1 MYNPILEC
9 KSPVAEVTRYKPVKV
24 TDAKA
29 QSVSYQIRP
38 RWRTVIISFV
48 FGKVFFMYYIKF
60 I

>member
-9 KSPVAEVTRYKPVKV
+9 KSPVAEVIRCKPVKV

-38 RWRTVIISFV
+38 RWRTIVISFV
-48 FGKVFFMYYIKF
+48 FGKVFLCI

>member
-1 MYNPILEC
+1 MYNPVLEC
-9 KSPVAEVTRYKPVKV
+9 KSPVAEVTRCKPVKV

-48 FGKVFFMYYIKF
+48 FGKVFLCI